1 MGQTYAAIIPVYNR
15 PGLIAEAIASIQ
27 QQTIPLD
34 EIIVVD
40 DASTDRTPDAVE
52 TLARKDQRIRLL
64 RLSANGGPGNARNH
78 GIAATQCNWISFL
91 DSDDRWLPHKHE
103 RQIAVLADHPHAIAA
118 FTGVRYHRSGTYYD
132 CNAPAQISLFDLR
145 CFNYLGGPSNAMVR
159 RDCFPQI
166 GVFDCGLEPCEDWDL
181 WIRLRQIGDFA
192 LVREPLTIYERGGD
206 ADKMLADVDYVI
218 CGHQAIFAKILSG
231 VADRSE
237 RRRIEG
243 HHLLQ
248 MARLRLFDQRQPSA
262 AAVAATRAL
271 LRQPTKDGLRLLK
284 WSVRDCLRSRR
295 WDLKAK
301 AALGR
306 LSATWRRR

>member
-15 PGLIAEAIASIQ
+15 PGQIAEAIASIQ
-27 QQTIPLD
+27 QQTILLD

-40 DASTDRTPDAVE
+40 DASTDRTPDAVN
-52 TLARKDQRIRLL
+52 TLARHDQRIRLL

-78 GIAATQCNWISFL
+78 GIAATQCHWISFL

-103 RQIAVLADHPHAIAA
+103 RQIATLADYPHAIAA
-118 FTGVRYHRSGTYYD
+118 FTGVRYHRNGTYYD
-132 CNAPAQISLFDLR
+132 CNPPAQISLFDLR
-145 CFNYLGGPSNAMVR
+145 CFNYLGGPSNAVVR
-159 RDCFPQI
+159 RDCFPRI

-181 WIRLRQIGDFA
+181 WIRLREIGDFA
-192 LVREPLTIYERGGD
+192 LVREPLTIYEQNG
-206 ADKMLADVDYVI
+206 ADKMLANLDRLI
-218 CGHQAIFAKILSG
+218 RGHHAIFAKILSG

-248 MARLRLFDQRQPSA
+248 MARLRLFDLRQPSA

-271 LRQPTKDGLRLLK
+271 LRQPTTDGLRLVK
-284 WSVRDCLRSRR
+284 WSVRDWIRSRSPMN
-295 WDLKAK
+295 AN
-301 AALGR
+301 
-306 LSATWRRR
+306 